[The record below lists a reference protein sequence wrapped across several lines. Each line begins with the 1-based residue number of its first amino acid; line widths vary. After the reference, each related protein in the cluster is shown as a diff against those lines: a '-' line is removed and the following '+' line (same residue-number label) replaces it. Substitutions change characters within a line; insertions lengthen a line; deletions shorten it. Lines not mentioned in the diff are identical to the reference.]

1 MSSALPW
8 FFAGLGLILAI
19 GAQNAFVLR
28 QGLRRE
34 HIAPVVLV
42 CAIFDAL
49 LVVAGVAGLG
59 RLLEVAPWFESLA
72 RWAAVTFLVAYAA
85 IAARRA
91 LRPLGSGL
99 APGTEPTSSPDGS
112 MRSGEVTVAPSRSR
126 VAATTVAL
134 TWLNPHVYVDTVL
147 LLGAVASTHGEDRW
161 WFAVGAV
168 MASLVW
174 FSALGFGARA
184 LGGLLRGHRVWR
196 VIDGVAASMMLAV
209 AAMLV
214 VGS

>member
-34 HIAPVVLV
+34 HIVPVVLV
-42 CAIFDAL
+42 CAISDAL

-59 RLLEVAPWFESLA
+59 RLLEVAPWFESVA
-72 RWAAVTFLVAYAA
+72 RWAAVTFLMAYAA

-91 LRPLGSGL
+91 LRPRGSGL
-99 APGTEPTSSPDGS
+99 EPDNGPTASPDGP
-112 MRSGEVTVAPSRSR
+112 MRSGGVMVAPSRSR
-126 VAATTVAL
+126 VVATTVAL

-147 LLGAVASTHGEDRW
+147 LLGAVASTHGDDRW

-168 MASLVW
+168 VASLVW

-184 LGGLLRGHRVWR
+184 LGGVLRGPRVWR
-196 VIDGVAASMMLAV
+196 VVDGVVALMMLAV